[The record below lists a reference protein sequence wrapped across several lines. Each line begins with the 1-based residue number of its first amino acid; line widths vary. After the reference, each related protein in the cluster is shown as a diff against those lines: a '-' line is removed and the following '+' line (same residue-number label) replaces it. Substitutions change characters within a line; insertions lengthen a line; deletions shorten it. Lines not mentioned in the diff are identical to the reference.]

1 VRKDAEAMLSLYI
14 SQATWLHSIPAGWK
28 LVSLATASVALLPT
42 QSVAVLMVA
51 AVLGIAGFLSLGGPG
66 RHRLENLLRTAGLL
80 AAFIGLFQF
89 VVVVGEFGPQ
99 DALLTGMISAL
110 RLLSLVLLADLISV
124 TTPIGKMLNVM
135 GKLLGPL
142 NLMGVR
148 TDRLA
153 LVVGLMVR
161 SASLLRQHFQ
171 TMADAYRA
179 RVGKSGGIRV
189 IAPLIRQAANA
200 NLAMADTLESRRL
213 RSAVEPP
220 LRDKT
225 A

>member
-1 VRKDAEAMLSLYI
+1 MLSLYL
-14 SQATWLHSIPAGWK
+14 SQATWLHRIPAGWK
-28 LVSLATASVALLPT
+28 LVSLAIASIALLPT
-42 QSVAVLMVA
+42 QSAAMLMVA
-51 AVLGIAGFLSLGGPG
+51 TVLGIAGFLSLGGPG
-66 RHRLENLLRTAGLL
+66 RRRLVNLLRTAGLL
-80 AAFIGLFQF
+80 AALIGLFQF
-89 VVVVGEFGPQ
+89 VVVVGELGPR
-99 DALLTGMISAL
+99 DALLAAMISAL

-124 TTPIGKMLNVM
+124 TTPLGKMLNVM

-142 NLMGVR
+142 KLLGVG

-179 RVGKSGGIRV
+179 RIGKSGGIRV
-189 IAPLIRQAANA
+189 IAPLVRQAVNA
-200 NLAMADTLESRRL
+200 NQAMADTLASRRL
-213 RSAVEPP
+213 RSAAEPL

-225 A
+225 V